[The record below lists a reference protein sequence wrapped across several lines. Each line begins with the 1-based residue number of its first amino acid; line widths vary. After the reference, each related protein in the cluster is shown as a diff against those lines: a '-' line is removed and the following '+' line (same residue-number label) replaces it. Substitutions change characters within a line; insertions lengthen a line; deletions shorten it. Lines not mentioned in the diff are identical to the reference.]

1 MRITGKNGNIRQ
13 KSRRSKKGCA
23 MIILF
28 CFVLRWEIKLEYL
41 FADSFSYITFHTRE
55 RAAVGLGE
63 REAGG
68 SGQGGSTEDCG
79 NKRRQRTGWGGGG
92 GRWGMPLQ
100 QPQSFTGKQSLVGT
114 ASPEGFSSNNL
125 LSFLIFYSTIEVL
138 LQGYLKA
145 NQRQSLR
152 PGA

>member
-1 MRITGKNGNIRQ
+1 MDGEEARKTVG
-13 KSRRSKKGCA
+13 
-23 MIILF
+23 
-28 CFVLRWEIKLEYL
+28 IKE
-41 FADSFSYITFHTRE
+41 DRE
-55 RAAVGLGE
+55 R
-63 REAGG
+63 
-68 SGQGGSTEDCG
+68 
-79 NKRRQRTGWGGGG
+79 GGG
-92 GRWGMPLQ
+92 GRDGSWGMPLQ

>member
-1 MRITGKNGNIRQ
+1 MDREEAQ
-13 KSRRSKKGCA
+13 K
-23 MIILF
+23 
-28 CFVLRWEIKLEYL
+28 
-41 FADSFSYITFHTRE
+41 T
-55 RAAVGLGE
+55 
-63 REAGG
+63 
-68 SGQGGSTEDCG
+68 G
-79 NKRRQRTGWGGGG
+79 NKRRQRTGRGGGV

-100 QPQSFTGKQSLVGT
+100 QPQSFIGKQSLVGT